1 MEEKMKNVQYIHP
14 MEHNTT
20 KNDLQ
25 LHTACKLH
33 EPNTEEKKLA
43 TEVTRVAASI
53 YIKSRSGQNLLH
65 AVRGQST
72 GYWGDQMSLYL
83 GLRGFLET
91 LDVQH

>member
-1 MEEKMKNVQYIHP
+1 MKNVQYIHP

-43 TEVTRVAASI
+43 TEVT
-53 YIKSRSGQNLLH
+53 
-65 AVRGQST
+65 
-72 GYWGDQMSLYL
+72 
-83 GLRGFLET
+83 E
-91 LDVQH
+91 